1 MKGRKMKGTARIAG
15 AVIALLALL
24 TPAAPPIPAQDT
36 GQNSNTPATQNPPA
50 GTAITSTPQG
60 GFTLKANAELVLT
73 NVVARDAKTGELIT
87 GLKQSD
93 FKILEN
99 GKEQQIDSFDFES
112 VDMAAPLK
120 EAMVS
125 GLAAGQTGSKAVV
138 VAKPEDLRNHR
149 LIVMFFDLTSMQP
162 EDLERSVDAAQAF
175 LRAKTQPADL
185 VALVSLSDTLNV
197 DQDFTADKNALINE
211 VGAYNGTEGQ
221 GFAQGANSNTN
232 QTEDTTAY
240 TPDESEYND
249 LNTDRELFALRSI
262 SQSLAKINE
271 KKSLLYFSGGISRDG
286 IENEASLRSAINAA
300 VRADLAIYSVDTRG
314 LQAVAPLGDAS
325 TGSLRGQRA
334 FNGSALTASMNQN
347 LATQEV
353 MTTLSSDTGGKAFLD
368 SNDFAPAFAQVQKDN
383 SAYYAIGFHSS
394 NPARDGKYRKLT
406 FKIDR
411 PGVKLEYRPG
421 YYAPADFKH
430 SGKEDREQE
439 LEDQLA
445 SDLPATD
452 MAVYMDAMYFR
463 LDENRF
469 FMPVSLVVPG
479 SQIPFVNGGDKDKAT
494 LDIIGAVIDQTQ
506 RPVGRVRDTVKLNL
520 DPALQARQ
528 KNIQYTTSFNLP
540 PGKYQLKFVI
550 RENQT
555 GRMGSFIADVTL
567 PDLKKA
573 PLKMSS
579 IVLASQRTPS
589 KKDDPLVRN
598 GEEYVPNI
606 SHVFRQDQHM
616 YLLYEIYDPAHA
628 KAAEGAPKE
637 AKFAVDLLSSLELI
651 QGSTKVYET
660 SIVQARQINVDG
672 RDAVTIELDVPLS
685 GLKPG
690 AYICQLNVI
699 DDAAGSFAFPRF
711 AVLVRDSSVTPPVAP
726 AVAPPAVPT
735 AAPVAA
741 PPAAPSAAPSS
752 SSGGAE

>member
-1 MKGRKMKGTARIAG
+1 M
-15 AVIALLALL
+15 VIALAG
-24 TPAAPPIPAQDT
+24 TGAGPVPAQAP
-36 GQNSNTPATQNPPA
+36 GQVTNASTPQNPPP

-60 GFTLKANAELVLT
+60 GYTFKTNAELVLT
-73 NVVARDAKTGELIT
+73 NVVARDAKTGELII

-93 FKILEN
+93 FKIYEN

-112 VDMAAPLK
+112 VDMAVPLK
-120 EAMVS
+120 EATVS
-125 GLAAGQTGSKAVV
+125 GLAAGPTGTKAVV
-138 VAKPEDLRNHR
+138 VAKPEELRNHR

-175 LRAKTQPADL
+175 LKTKMQPADL
-185 VALVSLSDTLNV
+185 VALVSLGDTLNV

-221 GFAQGANSNTN
+221 GFAQGANANTN
-232 QTEDTTAY
+232 QVEDTTAY
-240 TPDESEYND
+240 APDESEYND

-314 LQAVAPLGDAS
+314 LQAITPLGDAS
-325 TGSLRGQRA
+325 TGSLRGQGA
-334 FNGSALTASMNQN
+334 FNGSALTNSMNQN
-347 LATQEV
+347 FATQEV
-353 MTTLSSDTGGKAFLD
+353 MATLSSDTGGKAFFD

-383 SAYYAIGFHSS
+383 SAYYAIGFHST

-430 SGKEDREQE
+430 SGEEDREQE
-439 LEDQLA
+439 LQDQLA

-479 SQIPFVNGGDKDKAT
+479 SQIPFVKGGDKDKAT

-520 DPALQARQ
+520 DPSLEARQ

-540 PGKYQLKFVI
+540 PGKYQLKFVV

-555 GRMGSFIADVTL
+555 GRMGSFIADVSL

-606 SHVFRQDQHM
+606 SHVFRQDQQM

-637 AKFAVDLLSSLELI
+637 AKSAIDLLSSLELI

-660 SIVQARQINVDG
+660 SIVQAKSINVDG
-672 RDAVTIELDVPLS
+672 RDAVSIELDVPLS

-690 AYICQLNVI
+690 SYICQLNVI

-711 AVLVRDSSVTPPVAP
+711 AVLVRDSSVTPPVTP
-726 AVAPPAVPT
+726 SV
-735 AAPVAA
+735 APVAA
-741 PPAAPSAAPSS
+741 PPAAQSSPSGTS
-752 SSGGAE
+752 E

>member
-1 MKGRKMKGTARIAG
+1 MV
-15 AVIALLALL
+15 AVVGLTTLLFSG
-24 TPAAPPIPAQDT
+24 APPIPAQDP
-36 GQNSNTPATQNPPA
+36 GQVSGTPAAQNPQIATPV
-50 GTAITSTPQG
+50 TSTPQG
-60 GFTLKANAELVLT
+60 GFTLKAKAELVLT
-73 NVVARDAKTGELIT
+73 NVVARDAKTGELVT

-93 FKILEN
+93 FKIYEN

-120 EAMVS
+120 EATVS
-125 GLAAGQTGSKAVV
+125 GLAAGPSGSKAVV
-138 VAKPEDLRNHR
+138 VAKPEELRNHR

-175 LRAKTQPADL
+175 LRTKMQPADL
-185 VALVSLSDTLNV
+185 VALVSLGDTLNV

-300 VRADLAIYSVDTRG
+300 VRSDLAIYSVDTRG

-325 TGSLRGQRA
+325 TGSLRGQGA
-334 FNGSALTASMNQN
+334 FNGSALTNNMNQN

-353 MTTLSSDTGGKAFLD
+353 MATLSSDTGGKAFFD

-383 SAYYAIGFHSS
+383 SAYYAIGFHST

-421 YYAPADFKH
+421 YYAPADFRH

-463 LDENRF
+463 LDANRF

-479 SQIPFVNGGDKDKAT
+479 SQIPFVKGGDKDKAT
-494 LDIIGAVIDQTQ
+494 LDIIGAVIDESQ

-579 IVLASQRTPS
+579 IVLASQREPS

-616 YLLYEIYDPAHA
+616 YLLYEIYDPAHE

-637 AKFAVDLLSSLELI
+637 AKSAIDLLSSLELI

-660 SIVQARQINVDG
+660 PIVQARSINVDG
-672 RDAVTIELDVPLS
+672 RDAVSIELDVPLS

-690 AYICQLNVI
+690 SYICQLNVI

-711 AVLVRDSSVTPPVAP
+711 AVLVRE
-726 AVAPPAVPT
+726 PPAVP
-735 AAPVAA
+735 AAVPVAA
-741 PPAAPSAAPSS
+741 PPSAQSS
-752 SSGGAE
+752 SSGGSE